1 MLEKIVTKYI
11 LALIKAQV
19 ITEKEKETYQYH
31 IICAVESILVMLT
44 MTGVGFYFHEV
55 IDGVKFFL

>member
-1 MLEKIVTKYI
+1 MVEKIVTKYI

-19 ITEKEKETYQYH
+19 ITEKEKETYKYH

-55 IDGVKFFL
+55 IYE

>member
-1 MLEKIVTKYI
+1 MVEKIVTKYI

-44 MTGVGFYFHEV
+44 MTGVGFCFHEEIGRAHV
-55 IDGVKFFL
+55 